1 MVRNRRVLLC
11 VLASVFLIVAVVY
24 MLLDEKEYEQFVV
37 KPYEDMPGFESV
49 ANDTR
54 TSVARGNTA
63 TAAAAAA
70 EPELHASAA
79 LHAAAVQESRQQ
91 SCSQLYARST
101 KRWEDKA
108 CDTARSFKKLNIN
121 ATRSTTSFDQ
131 WEPTYTCEEEDR
143 VGVSTSNI
151 TAKCT

>member
-1 MVRNRRVLLC
+1 MLRNRRVLLC

-24 MLLDEKEYEQFVV
+24 MLLDEKEFEQFVV

-70 EPELHASAA
+70 AEPELHASAA
-79 LHAAAVQESRQQ
+79 SHAAAVQES
-91 SCSQLYARST
+91 CAQLYARST

-121 ATRSTTSFDQ
+121 ATRGTTSFDQ